1 MVPNKRAVYRGV
13 AAFLLTCGLAPGQ
26 NIGIRTSRL
35 SIQPRVTGGATVAG
49 EIHVL
54 STASVSRL
62 AISLNASNHP
72 TITSQGELLITSDS
86 TLKLKATTAAA
97 VTIDASTTL
106 GIQPVADGT
115 IPNGTSSKK
124 WSEVYTVGLKATGT
138 IRSIAGGTIRLENT
152 SGLVFDAGS
161 HLTAQNG
168 NNGLDTTLACTGDT
182 MVRDLTI
189 SNGVLTAAACG
200 AHTTGASVT
209 LSCGAGQAVKTLT
222 TTNGIVTAATCG
234 AP

>member
-1 MVPNKRAVYRGV
+1 MVSDKLTIYRGIALLLL
-13 AAFLLTCGLAPGQ
+13 AAATAPAQ
-26 NIGIRTSRL
+26 NIGIQTSRL
-35 SIQPRVTGGATVAG
+35 TIQPRANGTIGSLIVQ
-49 EIHVL
+49 
-54 STASVSRL
+54 STARATRL
-62 AISLNASNHP
+62 AISVNVSNHP
-72 TITSQGELLITSDS
+72 TITSEGELLITSDS
-86 TLKLKATTAAA
+86 TMKLKATTSAAI
-97 VTIDASTTL
+97 TIDASTTL
-106 GIQPVADGT
+106 GLQPVTDGT
-115 IPNGTSSKK
+115 IPLGTSSKK
-124 WSEVYTVGLKATGT
+124 WLEFYGVGVKATGT

-168 NNGLDTTLACTGDT
+168 NNGLDTTLACTGDR

-200 AHTTGASVT
+200 VHTTGVSVT